1 MSEIS
6 YAVVKAAARKGQLL
20 LEQQILDLASS
31 KELKELVNKLK
42 DKYPSLLALGPNPSL
57 EAFERTIFDD
67 FCKEVEEFAEMFPK
81 AKMILRLFEQ
91 EIDEERISQELIWA
105 LSERKEKEYEE
116 IVLKLRQM
124 GYDEEIKESERIFQ
138 KYNTPGL
145 VASVF
150 ARCRLL
156 KLRKF
161 LKKYKAG
168 VPEVLAEYVRL
179 KVDEFNITTLIRGIK
194 NDIRRDALEE
204 LLIPDGGRFRHTLLK
219 EAVKAPDVNKAVA
232 VLGYSTYQDNLRSLE
247 RELER
252 EVKRILTR
260 AYYNGYTNLA
270 AVIGYL
276 ELKKIEVM
284 NIVRIANCISRGI
297 ESKKIASEF
306 LF

>member
-1 MSEIS
+1 MEIS
-6 YAVVKAAARKGQLL
+6 YVAVKAAARKGQLL
-20 LEQQILDLASS
+20 SEQQILDLASS
-31 KELKELVNKLK
+31 KDLKELINKLK
-42 DKYPSLLALGPNPSL
+42 DRYPSLLVLGSTPSL
-57 EAFERTIFDD
+57 EAIEKIIFEE
-67 FCKEVEEFAEMFPK
+67 FCREVEEFAEMFPK
-81 AKMILRLFEQ
+81 AKTILRLFEQ
-91 EIDEERISQELIWA
+91 EIDERKASQELILA
-105 LSERKEKEYEE
+105 LTERKGKEYEE
-116 IVLKLRQM
+116 SVLKLRQL
-124 GYDEEIKESERIFQ
+124 GYDEEIKEGERIFQ
-138 KYNTPGL
+138 KYSIPGL
-145 VASVF
+145 VESVF

-168 VPEVLAEYVRL
+168 VSEVLAEYVGL
-179 KVDEFNITTLIRGIK
+179 KIDEFNLSTLIRGIK

-204 LLIPDGGRFRHTLLK
+204 LLIPDGGRFRLAILK
-219 EAVKAPDVNKAVA
+219 EAVKAHDVNKAVA
-232 VLGYSTYQDNLRSLE
+232 ILGYSAFQDNLRSLE

-284 NIVRIANCISRGI
+284 TVTRIANCISRGI
-297 ESKKIASEF
+297 EPKRIVSEF